1 VPRRQLLATLLATM
15 LLASGLAGATDPP
28 TTENVAA
35 PFSVLANSSIT
46 CSTAWP
52 SSVTGCWWERPVLV
66 LGDFEVALGIDA
78 QAALTGT
85 LDNAHLAPY
94 AILAYYGQAWGAWA
108 ELRLPEI
115 AGIPV
120 LGTPDWLRLGLTYR
134 FGKETE

>member
-1 VPRRQLLATLLATM
+1 MPRRQLLATLLATM

-66 LGDFEVALGIDA
+66 LGAFEVAVGIDA

-85 LDNAHLAPY
+85 LDDAHLAPY
-94 AILAYYGQAWGAWA
+94 LIAAWYGEQASAWA
-108 ELRLPEI
+108 ELRLPELS
-115 AGIPV
+115 GVPV
-120 LGTPDWLRLGLTYR
+120 LGSPDWLRVGFTLR
-134 FGKETE
+134 FQ